1 MARSNAAVI
10 NWLFTTALFA
20 AANAAQAQDE
30 APCLLKVYAGTTLEL
45 HSGLEELYGLVRE
58 AGSGYAT
65 FTCIN
70 PTNLQS
76 HELTEATLAVKQAG
90 KVESPALKSWLD
102 VNRYYLVTSFNYESG
117 VPVSLEFVAKE
128 TIDGQP
134 VSFTRE
140 YLFFDR

>member
-1 MARSNAAVI
+1 MTRLLNAAGLCLLLGVSPVY
-10 NWLFTTALFA
+10 AGE
-20 AANAAQAQDE
+20 D
-30 APCLLKVYAGTTLEL
+30 APCTLKVYANTTLEL
-45 HSGLEELYGLVRE
+45 HSGLEELYGLTRE

-117 VPVSLEFVAKE
+117 VPVSLEFAAKE
-128 TIDGQP
+128 TIEGQP
-134 VSFTRE
+134 VRFTRE